1 MKPPDEKMPEELR
14 NRILEQMPW
23 LNNPNNPIP
32 IVDPAD
38 IKALWQQSNDPE
50 AQPREPGAVLMINRK
65 AVACRPGADI
75 ASVVHRLGMLEL
87 ANKAMGLM
95 AGWEARSRP
104 LAGPLSPR
112 APNPPYPS

>member
-1 MKPPDEKMPEELR
+1 
-14 NRILEQMPW
+14 
-23 LNNPNNPIP
+23 
-32 IVDPAD
+32 
-38 IKALWQQSNDPE
+38 
-50 AQPREPGAVLMINRK
+50 MINRK
-65 AVACRPGADI
+65 AVACSPGADI
-75 ASVVHRLGMLEL
+75 ASVVHRLGMPEL